1 MLQREKTAGGVHV
14 ECSQQSLEY
23 HEAIEPLL
31 DKLDSHRGAL
41 FASSFEYPGRYT
53 CWDVGFYNP
62 PLVITCVGPAICF
75 QALNKRG
82 EVLLAIILP
91 LLTRSDDIEVLDHTS
106 STCQL
111 HIKKSPQIFSEEE
124 RSHQPSTFSVLRL
137 LLAFFK
143 SENEPYLGLYGAF
156 GYDLIFQFEAIKM
169 DKQRSPSQ
177 RDMVLYLPDEIFIV
191 NHRKEEAFV
200 RRYDFQYQGQ
210 STKDL
215 PREGVCALYTPE
227 QTPKKD
233 CDHVPG
239 EYAQVV
245 EKAKKRFACG
255 DLFEVVPSQT
265 FYLPCPENPSI
276 IFKRMRVKNPSPYG
290 FFMNLGELE
299 YLVGASP
306 EMYVRVQGKRVETCP
321 ISGTIQRGTDAI
333 EDANNILTLL
343 TSAKEAS
350 ELTMCTDVDRN
361 DKSRICEAG
370 SVKVIGRRQIEM
382 YSRLIHTVDHVEGEL
397 RDGFDA
403 VDAFLTH
410 MWVVTVTGAP
420 KLWAMNFI
428 EQHEKSSR
436 KWYAGA
442 VGWFNFNGNL
452 NTGLVLRTM
461 RIERGIAEIRVGAT
475 LLYDSDPHAE
485 EQETHLKA
493 SAFVDLLRLPAKQAV
508 QEVHVEKPG
517 VGRHVLLI
525 DHQDSFVHTLAN
537 YIRQTGA
544 EVTTV
549 RSEHALE
556 YLSPP
561 ARGWA
566 GGAGDVASFLDPA
579 DKPRDVECLGKHTAT
594 KTTKYDLVLLSPG
607 PGKPNDFNLSVTI
620 KAVLAKNIPIFG
632 VCLGLQGIVEY
643 FGGVLDVLDYP
654 VHGKPSTINVLTD
667 TGLFAGFDESFIAGR
682 YHSLYARKEKVPE
695 ELDITAVSE
704 DGIVMAVSHRTLPV
718 HAVQFHP
725 ETILS
730 LPNQAGLRIIIN
742 VMKMVRKDAC

>member
-1 MLQREKTAGGVHV
+1 MLQRVKTAGGVQI
-14 ECSQQSLEY
+14 EYKQQNLEY

-31 DKLDSHRGAL
+31 NKLDSHRGAL

-53 CWDVGFYNP
+53 CWDIGFYNP
-62 PLVITCVGPAICF
+62 PLVITCIGPSIYF
-75 QALNKRG
+75 QALNQRG
-82 EVLLAIILP
+82 EVLLTIILP
-91 LLTRSDDIEVLDHTS
+91 ILIASKDIELLDHTS
-106 STCQL
+106 TTCQL
-111 HIKKSPQIFSEEE
+111 QIKKSERVFSEEE

-143 SENEPYLGLYGAF
+143 SEDEEYLGLYGAF
-156 GYDLIFQFEAIKM
+156 GYDLIFQFEAIQTSK
-169 DKQRSPSQ
+169 KRSASQ
-177 RDMVLYLPDEIFIV
+177 RDMVLYFPDEIFVV

-200 RRYDFQYQGQ
+200 RRYDFQYQEQ
-210 STKDL
+210 STQGL
-215 PREGVCALYTPE
+215 PRKGVSEPYAPELTP
-227 QTPKKD
+227 TKD

-245 EKAKKRFACG
+245 ERAKKRFACG

-265 FYLPCPENPSI
+265 FYMPCPEKPSM
-276 IFKRMRVKNPSPYG
+276 IFKRMRAKNPSPYG
-290 FFMNLGELE
+290 FFMNLGEAE

-321 ISGTIQRGTDAI
+321 ISGTVKRGADAI
-333 EDANNILTLL
+333 EDANNILSLL

-370 SVKVIGRRQIEM
+370 SVQVIGRCQIEM
-382 YSRLIHTVDHVEGEL
+382 YSRLIHTVDHVEGQL

-428 EQHEKSSR
+428 EQHEKSPR

-461 RIERGIAEIRVGAT
+461 RIESGIAEIRVGAT

-493 SAFVDLLRLPAKQAV
+493 SAFLDLLRKPIDHVAQKIKLAKSGLGQ
-508 QEVHVEKPG
+508 K
-517 VGRHVLLI
+517 VLLI

-549 RSEHALE
+549 RSEHALG
-556 YLSPP
+556 YLKK
-561 ARGWA
+561 
-566 GGAGDVASFLDPA
+566 L
-579 DKPRDVECLGKHTAT
+579 
-594 KTTKYDLVLLSPG
+594 KYDLVLLSPG
-607 PGKPNDFNLSVTI
+607 PGKPNDFNLSQTI
-620 KAVLAKNIPIFG
+620 EAVVEKDIPLFG

-643 FGGVLDVLDYP
+643 FGGILDVLDYP
-654 VHGKPSTINVLTD
+654 VHGKPSTINVLNN
-667 TGLFAGFDESFIAGR
+667 TGIFAGFDDSFTAGR
-682 YHSLYARKEKVPE
+682 YHSLYARKEKMPE
-695 ELDITAVSE
+695 VLDITATSE
-704 DGIVMAVSHRTLPV
+704 DGIVMAVSHCTLPI

-742 VMKMVRKDAC
+742 VMNLVKEHAR